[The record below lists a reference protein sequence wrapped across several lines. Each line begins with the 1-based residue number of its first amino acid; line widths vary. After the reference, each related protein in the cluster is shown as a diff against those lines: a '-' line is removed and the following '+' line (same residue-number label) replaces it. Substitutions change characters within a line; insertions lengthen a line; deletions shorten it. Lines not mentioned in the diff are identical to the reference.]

1 MRYTGRGRD
10 DLKKKITNQILK
22 GNLLIVWLLER
33 IFFYQEESVNLYPR
47 GDPGGREVSHRL
59 CSSACCSVYV
69 RFMIDCPF

>member
-33 IFFYQEESVNLYPR
+33 IFFLSR
-47 GDPGGREVSHRL
+47 GECQSIPKG
-59 CSSACCSVYV
+59 
-69 RFMIDCPF
+69 

>member
-33 IFFYQEESVNLYPR
+33 IVFIKRRVSIYTQEVTRVGGGYPTGCAR
-47 GDPGGREVSHRL
+47 APVVLFTFVS
-59 CSSACCSVYV
+59 
-69 RFMIDCPF
+69 